1 MQLLIKNIRELVTV
15 DSGGRPFKVGKEMRD
30 LGTIKDGCI
39 FVEDGIIQWVGSTE
53 AFGLSLNRDADV
65 IDASSLVALPGFVDS
80 HTHALFAG
88 SREREFAM
96 RAVGK
101 TYQEIAAEGGGIA
114 RTVAATRAASK
125 KELKKLTSKRLDAM
139 MQHGTTTVEIKS
151 GYGLD
156 PDSEV
161 KMLEAIRE
169 LADEHFMTIVPTFLG
184 AHAVPAE
191 YAQKKDAYVEL
202 VCEHMLPYVARKNL
216 ARFCDVFCE
225 RGYFTVEE
233 SRRILER
240 AKSLGLQLKVHAD
253 EFTAIGG
260 TQLAAELGALSV
272 DHLEH
277 VQAEG
282 VKALKAGETVAV
294 VLPGVSFFLR
304 HPYAPARALIDA
316 EIPVALA
323 SDFNPGSCMSFSIPL
338 MMTIACTQMSV
349 TPEEGIC
356 AATLNAAA
364 AVGLSSILGSIE
376 VGKQADIILYDIPS
390 YDYLAYHFGTNLVAT
405 VIKKGTVL
413 EFS

>member
-282 VKALKAGETVAV
+282 VKALKGRETVAV